1 MRQSGRLQARCQKM
15 IAPAGRILREK
26 FSRRP
31 KNPHGFE
38 LRRTLSCRNAGSN
51 WRRRAAILGLRFLFL
66 VLCTLYFAPNEIH
79 VYSRAYT
86 REISTKN

>member
-15 IAPAGRILREK
+15 LAPSGRILREK

-38 LRRTLSCRNAGSN
+38 LPRTLSCKPTPCGSVN
-51 WRRRAAILGLRFLFL
+51 F
-66 VLCTLYFAPNEIH
+66 
-79 VYSRAYT
+79 
-86 REISTKN
+86 

>member
-1 MRQSGRLQARCQKM
+1 MRQSGWLQARCQKM

-38 LRRTLSCRNAGSN
+38 LPRTLSCKPAPYGSVS
-51 WRRRAAILGLRFLFL
+51 F
-66 VLCTLYFAPNEIH
+66 
-79 VYSRAYT
+79 
-86 REISTKN
+86 